1 MKHLLSTAQLDAS
14 AIGALLDVG
23 DHMAEINSRPV
34 PKVPAL
40 RGRTV
45 ASVFFEDSTRTRLSF
60 ETAAKR
66 LSADTMTFSASTS
79 SVNKGESL
87 RDTIETLDAMG
98 VDAFVVRHK
107 SSGVPEAI
115 TKWTDAVVVNAGDGW
130 HQHPTQALLDAF
142 TITRSFGD
150 GNSMAGRR
158 IAIVGDIKHSR
169 VARSDIDIFTKLGA
183 EVTLV
188 APGTLLPVDVGS
200 FGVQVAN
207 GIDDVIGSTDVLYML
222 RMQKERMDSALVP
235 EITEYSARFGL
246 DEPRAARLR
255 GHALV
260 MHPGP
265 MNRGV
270 EMLVDPSMLPGSR
283 ILAQVANG
291 VSMRMAVLFTLLGG
305 APTGLSQGE

>member
-1 MKHLLSTAQLDAS
+1 MC
-14 AIGALLDVG
+14 
-23 DHMAEINSRPV
+23 
-34 PKVPAL
+34 
-40 RGRTV
+40 
-45 ASVFFEDSTRTRLSF
+45 
-60 ETAAKR
+60 
-66 LSADTMTFSASTS
+66 S
-79 SVNKGESL
+79 S
-87 RDTIETLDAMG
+87 DLDAMG

-246 DEPRAARLR
+246 DEPRAARLQD
-255 GHALV
+255 HALV

-265 MNRGV
+265 MNRGLEISPDAADEARSKV
-270 EMLVDPSMLPGSR
+270 LD
-283 ILAQVANG
+283 QVSAG
-291 VSMRMAVLFTLLGG
+291 VADRKSTRLN
-305 APTGLSQGE
+305 SSH